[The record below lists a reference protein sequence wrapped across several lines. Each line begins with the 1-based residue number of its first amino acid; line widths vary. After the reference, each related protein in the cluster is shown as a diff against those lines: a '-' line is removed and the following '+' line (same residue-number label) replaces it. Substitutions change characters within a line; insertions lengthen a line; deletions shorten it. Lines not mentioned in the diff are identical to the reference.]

1 MLTNLVLLA
10 IPGSFVFTMLF
21 LPLYIVIAPSIGV
34 SLEYRGLDPRLF
46 TNSVFW
52 FTVLLVPAICLSRD
66 FVWK

>member
-1 MLTNLVLLA
+1 MLTSLVLLA